1 MEKIF
6 ISHASKDCSL
16 AGDLADLVQSFLMY
30 REFDDRYKVF
40 YAPRDLN
47 SKLGTTE
54 WKKDIKKNMD
64 ESTYCLVLF
73 TRNSVENRWVNY
85 ELGLA
90 SASPHMK
97 KIIPVCVSGIDF
109 NLVIV
114 NEIQTIKLYDLQSI
128 PLILRTIF
136 EEEKEAIARWSIE
149 WDVRALIKRIRY
161 KAKEKCAYFVGSCP
175 TDVADKEKWA
185 DKAHS
190 FVNALAVS
198 LLKEDFKLA
207 SFPAVEEI
215 GKLVAQCALEKGA
228 SKYEIAG
235 LYEFDKK
242 TVEFQRSQ
250 GIHDTAWEETL
261 EKFRRIYLENK
272 DCMIII
278 GGNQNTRKEYEV
290 ARSMGK
296 IRICPIPCLGGFGN
310 ELYEQWSGM
319 KRRDEFDYPCCRCKV
334 QHDGK
339 NCPYIEEFVDDLKSY
354 EIVFKD
360 E

>member
-6 ISHASKDCSL
+6 ISHASKDCAI
-16 AGDLADLVQSFLMY
+16 AGDLADLIENFLIY
-30 REFDDRYKVF
+30 RELDDKYKVF
-40 YAPRDLN
+40 YAPKDLN

-64 ESTYCLVLF
+64 QSTCCLVVF

-114 NEIQTIKLYDLQSI
+114 NEIHTIKLYERQSI
-128 PLILRTIF
+128 PLILKNIF
-136 EEEKEAIARWSIE
+136 EKENEAIDKWCME
-149 WDVRALIKRIRY
+149 PYVRTLIKRIRY
-161 KAKEKCAYFVGSCP
+161 KSKEKCAYFVGDCP
-175 TDVADKEKWA
+175 EQTVNKEKWA
-185 DKAHS
+185 EKAHY
-190 FVNALAVS
+190 FVNTLAVS

-207 SFPAVEEI
+207 SFPAVENI
-215 GKLVAQCALEKGA
+215 GKLVAHRALEIGA
-228 SKYEIAG
+228 SRYEIAG

-250 GIHDTAWEETL
+250 GINDTAWEETL

-278 GGNQNTRKEYEV
+278 GGNQNTKKEYEV

-296 IRICPIPCLGGFGN
+296 IRICPIPCLGGFGK
-310 ELYEQWSGM
+310 ELYEQWTDI
-319 KRRDEFDYPCCRCKV
+319 KRPADFNYPCCRCEV
-334 QHDGK
+334 RDDER
-339 NCPYIEEFVDDLKSY
+339 NCPYIKEFVENLKSY